1 MSYALESLKLPAAV
15 TRDAWAEAHVPELIQ
30 HPELANEEPRIMK
43 VQELVGLA
51 ALPEL
56 AEETVDNAGAGD
68 HGVASGVPGI
78 KHGNQQKKRRGSK
91 LVWVVA
97 HHASL
102 PHLLAPLPPPPTRS
116 RVPSPGRI
124 YVGILVV
131 TLPRRLEGATATE
144 HAQSG

>member
-1 MSYALESLKLPAAV
+1 MNHALESLKLPAAV

-43 VQELVGLA
+43 VQELVGLT

-78 KHGNQQKKRRGSK
+78 KHDNQQKKRRESK

-102 PHLLAPLPPPPTRS
+102 PHLLAPLPPPPTRCRATQGFS
-116 RVPSPGRI
+116 AQEGSMSGSSSPHP
-124 YVGILVV
+124 
-131 TLPRRLEGATATE
+131 TPP
-144 HAQSG
+144 